1 MPGLSVQV
9 VPRRLTDLWLECDEV
24 WGSDVF
30 VLQGVAARGFE
41 QHRLGMRD
49 DAGPG
54 TILLP

>member
-1 MPGLSVQV
+1 VPGLTVRV
-9 VPRRLTDLWLECDEV
+9 VPRRLLDLWLETDEV
-24 WGSDVF
+24 WWRDVF

>member
-1 MPGLSVQV
+1 
-9 VPRRLTDLWLECDEV
+9 
-24 WGSDVF
+24 
-30 VLQGVAARGFE
+30 VAARGFE